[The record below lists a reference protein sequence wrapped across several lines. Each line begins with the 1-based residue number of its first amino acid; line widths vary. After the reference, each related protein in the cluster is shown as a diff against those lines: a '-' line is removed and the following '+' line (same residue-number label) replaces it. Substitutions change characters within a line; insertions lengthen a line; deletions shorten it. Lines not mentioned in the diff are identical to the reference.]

1 MEPTGLGDSISIA
14 KEMYEEGLNYEHGLD
29 KDEYKARQC
38 YVAAAALNYGPAQSQ
53 LAEFYFY
60 GKGGLRKSEE
70 MAFKYFHLSADNED
84 AKGQCNLGMFYENGM
99 AGLAQDINEA
109 ARYYHLAADQGFP
122 AAQNNL
128 AAMYEYGK
136 GRRKDLDRAKVLY
149 KLAAESG
156 NSQGIHNFE
165 RICALHSGM

>member
-1 MEPTGLGDSISIA
+1 MEPTGFDVSTLTA
-14 KEMYEEGLNYEHGLD
+14 KEMYEEGQNYEHGAEM
-29 KDEYKARQC
+29 DEYKARQC

-70 MAFKYFHLSADNED
+70 MAYKYFHLAADNED
-84 AKGQCNLGMFYENGM
+84 AKGQCNLGLFYENGM
-99 AGLAQDINEA
+99 AGLAQDVNEA
-109 ARYYHLAADQGFP
+109 ARYYHLAADQGYA

-128 AAMYEYGK
+128 ATMYEYGK

-156 NSQGIHNFE
+156 NKQAIQNFQ
-165 RICALHSGM
+165 RICSLQNGM